1 MPTDIKKIAKS
12 IFNLIVRILML
23 PLYLIY
29 LILRIFIEK
38 DSVFHG
44 FSQLFSLFPGIPG
57 NYMRKEFYR
66 MTLKHCDSECAIC
79 FGTVISHT
87 DSEIGKGVYIG
98 PNCNLGTVKL
108 EDNVTLGSNVHI
120 LSGKRQHNFSD
131 ITIPVQ
137 DQRGIY
143 EKVSIGSDTWIGNSS
158 VIMANIGKKCII
170 GAGSVVTKEIEDY
183 SIAAGNPA
191 RVIRKRV

>member
-1 MPTDIKKIAKS
+1 
-12 IFNLIVRILML
+12 ML